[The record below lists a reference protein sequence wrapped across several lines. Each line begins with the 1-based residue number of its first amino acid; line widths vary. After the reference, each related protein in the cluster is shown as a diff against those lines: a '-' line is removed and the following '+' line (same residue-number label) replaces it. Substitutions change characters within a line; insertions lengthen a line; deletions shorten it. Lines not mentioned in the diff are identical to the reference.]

1 MPKFDI
7 VNMDEKSSSSTVAPQ
22 QDIDEKSSFSTVAP
36 QQDIVT
42 GLLANFFSSRP
53 DIEQDEI
60 LQNGRPMPILRLK
73 TVNRSFQE
81 HWYVKKD

>member
-42 GLLANFFSSRP
+42 GLLANFFFF
-53 DIEQDEI
+53 
-60 LQNGRPMPILRLK
+60 K
-73 TVNRSFQE
+73 T
-81 HWYVKKD
+81 